1 MERVL
6 QYVGSVFFR
15 TGVLQEECHGSV
27 RPSGRYSWGRY
38 QTNATRHVA
47 RGPAV
52 PTSMRAGEEPRRS
65 CCAGKEEPRRRCAGE
80 EVADVG
86 KEVCAVAGCGHIV
99 P

>member
-1 MERVL
+1 MVPFVRLGAIRGE
-6 QYVGSVFFR
+6 GTKR
-15 TGVLQEECHGSV
+15 TPHATSRAGP
-27 RPSGRYSWGRY
+27 PS
-38 QTNATRHVA
+38 QPPCAQ
-47 RGPAV
+47 
-52 PTSMRAGEEPRRS
+52 GEEPWRS